1 MPSLRITVQ
10 PLGDACLLQVYGG
23 LSLGPAL
30 GELTEKATEVLK
42 AQRPAALLC
51 DISAVGSLDSAGLGE
66 LVALYVLG
74 IRHRIPVLL
83 VGPAPRT
90 QQLLKTTRLDGILPS
105 YATPAEA
112 LRSIHRE

>member
-1 MPSLRITVQ
+1 MPTLRITVE
-10 PLGDACLLQVYGG
+10 PIGDACLLQVSGG

-30 GELTEKATEVLK
+30 QELTEKAAEALQTH
-42 AQRPAALLC
+42 RPAAILC
-51 DISAVGSLDSAGLGE
+51 DVSAVGSVDSAGLGE
-66 LVALYVLG
+66 LVALYMLG
-74 IRHRIPVLL
+74 IRHKIPVLL

-112 LRSIHRE
+112 LRSIPRG